1 MIAEIYIESAK
12 NIRNEFLRLTK
23 KLNTYDKKAAEL
35 IIYLETKSQE
45 LKDYSDNNVSKIK
58 DKSDIA
64 KVGEDIIKKISE
76 IEDEEQKLI
85 RLIKPINDRIDRLKK
100 DEEILF
106 NQLKEKYP
114 NLSLQEI
121 IQEIHSH
128 L

>member
-85 RLIKPINDRIDRLKK
+85 RLIKPINDRMDRLKK